1 MNCIGDIWQFSE
13 RKRNTNVAFS
23 KCIAVQSSVKQGKVV
38 HSGKAGQSRAKQGNA
53 VKFAKVSG
61 IHHAMSHHTTDPQ
74 SHKIC
79 CNDEQK
85 WRWAVMPQCN
95 TTEIQRNTV
104 QVLTVEYSDPGVLG
118 GLPAN
123 GRPALGEGATWL
135 AGRKASKLH
144 LLGSSSF
151 PTSITWYRGKMLLC
165 GKTDKLRSSTKQ
177 CFLLATRTT

>member
-1 MNCIGDIWQFSE
+1 MNCIGDIWQFGE
-13 RKRNTNVAFS
+13 RRRNTNVDLG
-23 KCIAVQSSVKQGKVV
+23 KCFAVQSSVKQGKVV
-38 HSGKAGQSRAKQGNA
+38 HSGKAGQSNATQWSLQKFQAFTTQCPTTPETLRA
-53 VKFAKVSG
+53 
-61 IHHAMSHHTTDPQ
+61 HE
-74 SHKIC
+74 IC

-123 GRPALGEGATWL
+123 ERPALGEGATWL

-151 PTSITWYRGKMLLC
+151 PTSITWYRGKMLCVEKQTSFGHLPSNVSC
-165 GKTDKLRSSTKQ
+165 LWLGHNKL
-177 CFLLATRTT
+177 